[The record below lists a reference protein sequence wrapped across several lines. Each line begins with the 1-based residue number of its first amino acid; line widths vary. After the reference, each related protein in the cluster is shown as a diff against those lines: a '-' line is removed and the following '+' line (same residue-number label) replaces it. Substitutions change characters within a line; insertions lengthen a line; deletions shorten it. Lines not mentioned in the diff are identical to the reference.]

1 MKRAA
6 VGVALACA
14 AVLAAMGAW
23 TAQAQAPAATAPA
36 SAATSSPSVAAPV
49 ATPSPTAAPP
59 RSVAFTRAE
68 VEAILSLGPPPA
80 PARDPSNRVSGM
92 PAAIALGARLFG
104 DMGLSSTGT
113 VSCATC
119 HDPARA
125 FIDGEPR
132 AHGEGP
138 GDRNTPTLVGVAGQ
152 RWFGWDG
159 GQDSLW
165 AQSLRPLLDRQ
176 EMGAN
181 LSHVARRVR
190 DDPALRAQYVVAF
203 GRVPPADDE
212 IVAVDAAK
220 ALAAYIETLAFPRT
234 RFDDFRD
241 ALARDDRDAMKG
253 YPLLAQRGLQIF
265 VGSGNCTMC
274 HGGPRLSH
282 GEFHDVGIG
291 FFVAPGRVDS
301 GRHGGIEKLA
311 KSRYNL
317 LGAFNDDGSHATAT
331 STRHVEAQHR
341 NFGEFRV
348 PSLRGVAQTAP
359 YMHDGSLATLRA
371 VVRHYS
377 NLDENRL
384 HADGERILRPLDLD
398 KYDVDALV
406 AFLETLSPPRPPAR

>member
-1 MKRAA
+1 MTRAA
-6 VGVALACA
+6 VGVALAGA

-23 TAQAQAPAATAPA
+23 TAQAQAPAATAPR
-36 SAATSSPSVAAPV
+36 TI
-49 ATPSPTAAPP
+49 
-59 RSVAFTRAE
+59 AFTRAE
-68 VEAILSLGPPPA
+68 VESILSLGPPPA
-80 PARDPSNRVSGM
+80 PPRDPSNRVSGM
-92 PAAIALGARLFG
+92 PAAIAFGTRLFA
-104 DMGLSSTGT
+104 DLGLSSTGT

-125 FIDGEPR
+125 FADGEPR

-165 AQSLRPLLDRQ
+165 AQSLRPMLDRQ
-176 EMGAN
+176 EMGAS
-181 LSHVARRVR
+181 LAHVARRVR
-190 DDPALRAQYVVAF
+190 DDPVLRAQYVAAF
-203 GRVPPADDE
+203 GRVPPVDDE
-212 IVAVDAAK
+212 VVAVDAAK
-220 ALAAYIETLAFPRT
+220 ALAAYIETLAFSRT

-241 ALARDDRDAMKG
+241 ALARDDRDAMKA

-282 GEFHDVGIG
+282 GEFHDVGIA

-311 KSRYNL
+311 QSRYNL
-317 LGAFNDDGSHATAT
+317 LGAFNDDASRATAT
-331 STRHVEAQHR
+331 STRHVAAQHR

-348 PSLRGVAQTAP
+348 PSLRGVAHTAP

-384 HADGERILRPLDLD
+384 HTDGERILRPLDLD

-406 AFLETLSPPRPPAR
+406 AFLETLSPAPPAAR